1 LVFIGSRLIK
11 QIWRVRTLPNIYAR
25 KTGVRNE
32 WDYKGEIKQ
41 YLLSNVILKMFFM
54 QIGILLIPTIV
65 SMCNFLLTD
74 MGTMP
79 STLRMIDKL
88 TGIVW
93 WIYYI
98 YFAFYAITMI
108 YYSITA
114 GLKKY

>member
-1 LVFIGSRLIK
+1 MSISTAIVFSLSVTCFSMFYLSNTIEIPIK
-11 QIWRVRTLPNIYAR
+11 I
-25 KTGVRNE
+25 
-32 WDYKGEIKQ
+32 KGFT
-41 YLLSNVILKMFFM
+41 YYFNVILKMFFM
-54 QIGILLIPTIV
+54 QVGIILIPTV
-65 SMCNFLLTD
+65 MSMCNFLLSD

-114 GLKKY
+114 GLKNTDMEDE